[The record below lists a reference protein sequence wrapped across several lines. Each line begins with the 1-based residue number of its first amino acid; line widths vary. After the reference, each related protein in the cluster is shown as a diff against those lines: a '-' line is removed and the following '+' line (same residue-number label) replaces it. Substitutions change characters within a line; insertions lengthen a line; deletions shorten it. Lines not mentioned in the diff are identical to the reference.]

1 MVPPLLVSGV
11 GESVPAIQSLPV
23 SADRIC
29 LPVLCPQINNVN
41 RPKAGVMNPLIQ
53 EGILVNV
60 TFVVSS
66 FVILLQPKLMRIWLR
81 VRLIR
86 NAGGQ
91 QISRV
96 AIDHV

>member
-1 MVPPLLVSGV
+1 
-11 GESVPAIQSLPV
+11 
-23 SADRIC
+23 
-29 LPVLCPQINNVN
+29 
-41 RPKAGVMNPLIQ
+41 MNPLIQ